1 MNHINLIVHYLPTTQ
16 ATKITMEFFFGKRK
30 TPDEILRENK
40 RAIDRAIRD
49 IEREKERMVQQEV
62 KLKND
67 IRKNAK
73 SNQMDSV
80 KIMAKD
86 LVRTKG
92 QIKKFELM
100 KANLQAISIKT
111 ATLKS
116 QNNMAQAMR
125 GVTQGLVRMNRQM
138 NLPQIQR
145 IIHEFQKQT
154 DMVDMKEEMINDV
167 MDDVFEE
174 DTDEQ
179 ESDQIVNQVLDELGI
194 EMNQT
199 ILNMPSAAKTTLTDK
214 TANTDKQPQ
223 AQTVGS
229 SAAADAD
236 LEERLNKLRRD

>member
-1 MNHINLIVHYLPTTQ
+1 M
-16 ATKITMEFFFGKRK
+16 MEFFFGKRK

-73 SNQMDSV
+73 ANQMDSV
-80 KIMAKD
+80 KIQAKD
-86 LVRTKG
+86 LVRTKS

-199 ILNMPSAAKTTLTDK
+199 ILSMPSAAKTTLTDK
-214 TANTDKQPQ
+214 SVSADKQPQ

>member
-1 MNHINLIVHYLPTTQ
+1 MEYL
-16 ATKITMEFFFGKRK
+16 FGRKK

-49 IEREKERMVQQEV
+49 LEREKGRMEQQEV
-62 KLKND
+62 KLVNE

-86 LVRTKG
+86 LVRTKS
-92 QIKKFELM
+92 QVKKFNIM
-100 KANLQAISIKT
+100 KANLQAISLKT

-116 QNNMAQAMR
+116 QNSMAQAMR

-145 IIHEFQKQT
+145 IIQEFQKQT

-199 ILNMPSAAKTTLTDK
+199 LNQLPASGKTPVADK
-214 TANTDKQPQ
+214 TAVADKQPS
-223 AQTVGS
+223 AQTIGGS
-229 SAAADAD
+229 TAADAD

>member
-1 MNHINLIVHYLPTTQ
+1 MFEAI
-16 ATKITMEFFFGKRK
+16 FGRRK

-49 IEREKERMVQQEV
+49 LEREKGRMEQQEV
-62 KLKND
+62 KLVND
-67 IRKNAK
+67 IRKNARA
-73 SNQMDSV
+73 NQMDSV

-86 LVRTKG
+86 LVRTKS
-92 QIKKFELM
+92 QIKKFNIM
-100 KANLQAISIKT
+100 KANLQAISLKT

-116 QNNMAQAMR
+116 QSSMASAMR

-145 IIHEFQKQT
+145 IIQEFQKQT

-179 ESDQIVNQVLDELGI
+179 ESDQIVNKVLDELGI
-194 EMNQT
+194 EFNET
-199 ILNMPSAAKTTLTDK
+199 LSNLPGTTGK
-214 TANTDKQPQ
+214 TATASKTQTQDKQLTPT
-223 AQTVGS
+223 AVAGSATV
-229 SAAADAD
+229 DAN
-236 LEERLNKLRRD
+236 LEERLNNLRQN

>member
-1 MNHINLIVHYLPTTQ
+1 MMEYL
-16 ATKITMEFFFGKRK
+16 FGRKK
-30 TPDEILRENK
+30 TPDEILKENK
-40 RAIDRAIRD
+40 RAIDRAIREL
-49 IEREKERMVQQEV
+49 EREKGRMEQQEV
-62 KLKND
+62 KLVNE
-67 IRKNAK
+67 IRRNAK

-86 LVRTKG
+86 LVRTKS
-92 QIKKFELM
+92 QIKKFNIM
-100 KANLQAISIKT
+100 KANLQAISLKT

-116 QNNMAQAMR
+116 QNSMASAMR
-125 GVTQGLVRMNRQM
+125 GVTQGLVRMNKQM

-145 IIHEFQKQT
+145 VIQEFQKQT

-179 ESDQIVNQVLDELGI
+179 ESEQVVNQVLDELGI

-199 ILNMPSAAKTTLTDK
+199 LDTLPTSAKASTSAKTTVADK
-214 TANTDKQPQ
+214 SPAPQVVAN
-223 AQTVGS
+223 

>member
-1 MNHINLIVHYLPTTQ
+1 
-16 ATKITMEFFFGKRK
+16 MEFFFGRRK

-49 IEREKERMVQQEV
+49 LEREQRRMESQEV
-62 KLKND
+62 KLGND
-67 IRKNAK
+67 IRNAARKNE
-73 SNQMDSV
+73 MDSV

-86 LVRTKG
+86 MVRTKS
-92 QIKKFELM
+92 QIKKFNIM
-100 KANLQAISIKT
+100 KANLQAISLKT

-116 QNNMAQAMR
+116 QNSMASAMK
-125 GVTQGLVRMNRQM
+125 GVTQGLIRMNRQM

-145 IIHEFQKQT
+145 IIQEFQKQT

-179 ESDQIVNQVLDELGI
+179 ESDQVVNKVLDELGI

-199 ILNMPSAAKTTLTDK
+199 LATLPASGGKTAVADKSSAA
-214 TANTDKQPQ
+214 ADKQPTG
-223 AQTVGS
+223 AQMVGGS
-229 SAAADAD
+229 TAADAD

>member
-1 MNHINLIVHYLPTTQ
+1 MMEYL
-16 ATKITMEFFFGKRK
+16 FGRRK

-49 IEREKERMVQQEV
+49 LEREKGRMEQQEI
-62 KLKND
+62 KLVNE

-73 SNQMDSV
+73 ANQMDSV

-86 LVRTKG
+86 LVRTKS
-92 QIKKFELM
+92 QIKKFNIM
-100 KANLQAISIKT
+100 KANLQAISLKT

-116 QNNMAQAMR
+116 QNSMAQAMR

-145 IIHEFQKQT
+145 IIQEFQKQT

-194 EMNQT
+194 EMKETLANLPASGKTPVVDKAQTEAKEPAAQT
-199 ILNMPSAAKTTLTDK
+199 IAGT
-214 TANTDKQPQ
+214 
-223 AQTVGS
+223 
-229 SAAADAD
+229 AADAD

>member
-1 MNHINLIVHYLPTTQ
+1 M
-16 ATKITMEFFFGKRK
+16 MEFLFGKRK
-30 TPDEILRENK
+30 TPEEILRENK
-40 RAIDRAIRD
+40 RSIDRAIRD
-49 IEREKERMVQQEV
+49 LEREKDRMEQQEV
-62 KLKND
+62 KLKNE

-73 SNQMDSV
+73 ANQMDSV

-86 LVRTKG
+86 LVRTKS
-92 QIKKFELM
+92 QIKKFNLM
-100 KANLQAISIKT
+100 KANLQAISLKT

-116 QNNMAQAMR
+116 QNSMAQAMR

-145 IIHEFQKQT
+145 IIQEFQKQT

-179 ESDQIVNQVLDELGI
+179 ESEQVVNQVLDELGI

-199 ILNMPSAAKTTLTDK
+199 LDKLPGASVKGATVDK
-214 TANTDKQPQ
+214 TAVPADKQPT
-223 AQTVGS
+223 ATATIGGS
-229 SAAADAD
+229 TAADAD

>member
-1 MNHINLIVHYLPTTQ
+1 
-16 ATKITMEFFFGKRK
+16 MEFLFGRKK

-49 IEREKERMVQQEV
+49 LEREKGRMEQQEV
-62 KLKND
+62 KLANE

-73 SNQMDSV
+73 ANQMDSV

-86 LVRTKG
+86 LVRTKS
-92 QIKKFELM
+92 QIKKFNIM
-100 KANLQAISIKT
+100 KANLQAISLKT

-116 QNNMAQAMR
+116 QSSMASAMR

-145 IIHEFQKQT
+145 IIQEFQKQT

-179 ESDQIVNQVLDELGI
+179 ESDQIVNKVLDELGI

-199 ILNMPSAAKTTLTDK
+199 LATLPASGKTPVVGK
-214 TANTDKQPQ
+214 VAGIDKQPT
-223 AQTVGS
+223 AASVAG

>member
-1 MNHINLIVHYLPTTQ
+1 
-16 ATKITMEFFFGKRK
+16 MEFFFGRRK

-49 IEREKERMVQQEV
+49 LEREQRRMETQEI
-62 KLKND
+62 KLGNE
-67 IRKNAK
+67 IRTAARKNE
-73 SNQMDSV
+73 MDSV

-86 LVRTKG
+86 MVRTKS
-92 QIKKFELM
+92 QIKKFNVM
-100 KANLQAISIKT
+100 KANLQAISLKT

-116 QNNMAQAMR
+116 QNSMASAMR
-125 GVTQGLVRMNRQM
+125 GVTQGLIRMNRQM
-138 NLPQIQR
+138 NLPQISK
-145 IIHEFQKQT
+145 IIQEFQKQT

-179 ESDQIVNQVLDELGI
+179 ESDQVVNKVLDELGI

-199 ILNMPSAAKTTLTDK
+199 LATLPSSGGK
-214 TANTDKQPQ
+214 TATPDKLPAIADKQPSG
-223 AQTVGS
+223 AQMIGGS
-229 SAAADAD
+229 TAADAD

>member
-1 MNHINLIVHYLPTTQ
+1 
-16 ATKITMEFFFGKRK
+16 MEMLFGRRK
-30 TPDEILRENK
+30 TPEEILRENK

-49 IEREKERMVQQEV
+49 LEREKGRMEQQEI
-62 KLKND
+62 KLAND
-67 IRKNAK
+67 IRKSARANE
-73 SNQMDSV
+73 MDSV

-86 LVRTKG
+86 LVRTKS
-92 QIKKFELM
+92 QVKKFNIM
-100 KANLQAISIKT
+100 KANLQAISLKT

-116 QNNMAQAMR
+116 QNSMTQAMR

-145 IIHEFQKQT
+145 IIAEFQKQT

-174 DTDEQ
+174 ETDEQ
-179 ESDQIVNQVLDELGI
+179 ESDQIVNKVLDELGI

-199 ILNMPSAAKTTLTDK
+199 LATMPSTGDK
-214 TANTDKQPQ
+214 TATKTATPAADKLP
-223 AQTVGS
+223 AAATAAVGAS
-229 SAAADAD
+229 TAADAD

>member
-1 MNHINLIVHYLPTTQ
+1 
-16 ATKITMEFFFGKRK
+16 MEFLFGRKK

-40 RAIDRAIRD
+40 RAIDRAIREL
-49 IEREKERMVQQEV
+49 EREKTRMEQQEV
-62 KLKND
+62 KLANE

-73 SNQMDSV
+73 ANQMDSV
-80 KIMAKD
+80 KIQAKD
-86 LVRTKG
+86 LVRTKS
-92 QIKKFELM
+92 QIKKFNIM
-100 KANLQAISIKT
+100 KANLQAISLKT

-116 QNNMAQAMR
+116 QSSMASAMR

-145 IIHEFQKQT
+145 VIQEFQKQT

-179 ESDQIVNQVLDELGI
+179 ESDQIVNKVLDELGI

-199 ILNMPSAAKTTLTDK
+199 LATLPASGKAPVVDK
-214 TANTDKQPQ
+214 TAGIDKQPT
-223 AQTVGS
+223 AASIAG

>member
-1 MNHINLIVHYLPTTQ
+1 
-16 ATKITMEFFFGKRK
+16 MEFLFGRRK

-40 RAIDRAIRD
+40 RSIDRAIRE
-49 IEREKERMVQQEV
+49 IQKEKDRMAQQEIN
-62 KLKND
+62 LKND

-73 SNQMDSV
+73 ANQMDSV

-86 LVRTKG
+86 LVRTKA

-145 IIHEFQKQT
+145 VIHEFQKQT

-199 ILNMPSAAKTTLTDK
+199 LATMPSTAKTAFTNKTLVADK
-214 TANTDKQPQ
+214 EPQ

-236 LEERLNKLRRD
+236 LEERLNKLRRG

>member
-1 MNHINLIVHYLPTTQ
+1 M
-16 ATKITMEFFFGKRK
+16 MEFLFGRRK
-30 TPDEILRENK
+30 TPEEILRDNK
-40 RAIDRAIRD
+40 RSIDRAIRE
-49 IEREKERMVQQEV
+49 IEREKTRMEQQEV

-73 SNQMDSV
+73 ANQMDSV

-86 LVRTKG
+86 LVRTKS

-116 QNNMAQAMR
+116 QTNMAQAMR

-145 IIHEFQKQT
+145 VIHEFQKQT
-154 DMVDMKEEMINDV
+154 DIVDMKEEMINDV

-174 DTDEQ
+174 ETDEQ

-199 ILNMPSAAKTTLTDK
+199 LSSLPASAKDPIANK
-214 TANTDKQPQ
+214 TATTDKQPA
-223 AQTVGS
+223 AQTVAN

>member
-1 MNHINLIVHYLPTTQ
+1 M
-16 ATKITMEFFFGKRK
+16 MEYFFGRRK
-30 TPDEILRENK
+30 TPEEILRENK
-40 RAIDRAIRD
+40 RAIDRAIREL
-49 IEREKERMVQQEV
+49 EREKNRMEQQEV
-62 KLKND
+62 VLANN

-73 SNQMDSV
+73 ANQMDSV

-86 LVRTKG
+86 LVRTKS
-92 QIKKFELM
+92 QIKKFNIM
-100 KANLQAISIKT
+100 KANLQAISLKT

-116 QNNMAQAMR
+116 QNSMAQAMR

-145 IIHEFQKQT
+145 IIQEFQRQT

-194 EMNQT
+194 ELNQT
-199 ILNMPSAAKTTLTDK
+199 LATLPSSGKTAVQDK
-214 TANTDKQPQ
+214 TVADKQPPA
-223 AQTVGS
+223 AQTIGGS
-229 SAAADAD
+229 TAADAD

>member
-1 MNHINLIVHYLPTTQ
+1 M
-16 ATKITMEFFFGKRK
+16 MEFFFGRRK

-49 IEREKERMVQQEV
+49 LEREKGRMEQQEV
-62 KLKND
+62 KLTND
-67 IRKNAK
+67 IRKSARANE
-73 SNQMDSV
+73 MDSV

-92 QIKKFELM
+92 QVKKFNIM
-100 KANLQAISIKT
+100 KANLQAISLKT

-116 QNNMAQAMR
+116 QNSMAQAMR
-125 GVTQGLVRMNRQM
+125 GVTQGLIRMNRQM

-145 IIHEFQKQT
+145 IIQEFQKQT

-167 MDDVFEE
+167 MDEVFEE
-174 DTDEQ
+174 ETDEQ
-179 ESDQIVNQVLDELGI
+179 ESDQVVNKVLDELGI

-199 ILNMPSAAKTTLTDK
+199 LATLPSSGKQTIADKATTSADKLPAA
-214 TANTDKQPQ
+214 
-223 AQTVGS
+223 AQTVVGGS
-229 SAAADAD
+229 TAVDAD

>member
-1 MNHINLIVHYLPTTQ
+1 M
-16 ATKITMEFFFGKRK
+16 MEFFFGRRK
-30 TPDEILRENK
+30 TPEEILRENK
-40 RAIDRAIRD
+40 RAIDRAIREL
-49 IEREKERMVQQEV
+49 EREKGRMEQQEV
-62 KLKND
+62 KLTNE
-67 IRKNAK
+67 IRKSARN
-73 SNQMDSV
+73 NEMDSI

-92 QIKKFELM
+92 QIKKFNIM
-100 KANLQAISIKT
+100 KANLQAISLKT

-116 QNNMAQAMR
+116 QNSMAQAMR
-125 GVTQGLVRMNRQM
+125 GVTQGLIRMNRQM

-145 IIHEFQKQT
+145 IIQEFQKQT

-179 ESDQIVNQVLDELGI
+179 ESDQVVNKVLDELGI

-199 ILNMPSAAKTTLTDK
+199 LATLPSSGKQTIADK
-214 TANTDKQPQ
+214 EATSADKLPAP
-223 AQTVGS
+223 AQTVVGGS
-229 SAAADAD
+229 TAVDAD

>member
-1 MNHINLIVHYLPTTQ
+1 MEYL
-16 ATKITMEFFFGKRK
+16 FGRRK
-30 TPDEILRENK
+30 TPEEILRENK
-40 RAIDRAIRD
+40 RAIDRAIREL
-49 IEREKERMVQQEV
+49 EREKTRMEQQEV
-62 KLKND
+62 KLGNE

-73 SNQMDSV
+73 ANQMDSV

-86 LVRTKG
+86 LVRTKS
-92 QIKKFELM
+92 QIKKFNIM
-100 KANLQAISIKT
+100 KANLQAISLKT

-116 QNNMAQAMR
+116 QNSMAQAMR
-125 GVTQGLVRMNRQM
+125 GVSQGLVRMNRQM
-138 NLPQIQR
+138 NLPAIHH
-145 IIHEFQKQT
+145 IINEFQKQT

-179 ESDQIVNQVLDELGI
+179 ETDNVVNQVLGELGI

-199 ILNMPSAAKTTLTDK
+199 LAALPESGKTPVAGK
-214 TANTDKQPQ
+214 TSNADKQPT
-223 AQTVGS
+223 AQPVAG

>member
-1 MNHINLIVHYLPTTQ
+1 
-16 ATKITMEFFFGKRK
+16 MEMLFGRRK
-30 TPDEILRENK
+30 TPDEILKENK

-49 IEREKERMVQQEV
+49 LEREKSRMEQQEV
-62 KLKND
+62 KLVNE

-73 SNQMDSV
+73 ANQMDSV

-92 QIKKFELM
+92 QIKKFNIM
-100 KANLQAISIKT
+100 KANLQAISLKT

-116 QNNMAQAMR
+116 QNSMAQAMR

-145 IIHEFQKQT
+145 IIAEFQKQT

-179 ESDQIVNQVLDELGI
+179 ESDQIVNKVLDELGI
-194 EMNQT
+194 EMNE
-199 ILNMPSAAKTTLTDK
+199 TLANLPG
-214 TANTDKQPQ
+214 TASKVPTATKSETADKQP
-223 AQTVGS
+223 ATATGVGGAGS
-229 SAAADAD
+229 PGSVGGTAAADAA

>member
-1 MNHINLIVHYLPTTQ
+1 M
-16 ATKITMEFFFGKRK
+16 MEFFFGRRK
-30 TPDEILRENK
+30 TPDEILRDNK
-40 RAIDRAIRD
+40 RAIDRAIREL
-49 IEREKERMVQQEV
+49 EREKTRMEQQEV

-73 SNQMDSV
+73 ANQMDSV
-80 KIMAKD
+80 RIMAKD
-86 LVRTKG
+86 LVRTKS
-92 QIKKFELM
+92 QIKKFEIM

-116 QNNMAQAMR
+116 QNNMSQAMR

-199 ILNMPSAAKTTLTDK
+199 LAALPSSSKGTVADK
-214 TANTDKQPQ
+214 TSTADKQPA
-223 AQTVGS
+223 AQIVAN

>member
-1 MNHINLIVHYLPTTQ
+1 
-16 ATKITMEFFFGKRK
+16 MEWLFGRKK

-40 RAIDRAIRD
+40 RAIDRAIREL
-49 IEREKERMVQQEV
+49 EREKGRMEQQEV
-62 KLKND
+62 KLVNE

-73 SNQMDSV
+73 TNQMDSV

-86 LVRTKG
+86 LVRTKS
-92 QIKKFELM
+92 QIKKFNIM
-100 KANLQAISIKT
+100 KANLQAISLKT

-116 QNNMAQAMR
+116 QNSMAQAMR

-154 DMVDMKEEMINDV
+154 DMVDMKEEMINEV

-179 ESDQIVNQVLDELGI
+179 ESEQIVNKVLDELGI

-199 ILNMPSAAKTTLTDK
+199 LATLPSSDKTPVATKAAVPDKQPSAATI
-214 TANTDKQPQ
+214 A
-223 AQTVGS
+223 GS
-229 SAAADAD
+229 TAADAD

>member
-1 MNHINLIVHYLPTTQ
+1 M
-16 ATKITMEFFFGKRK
+16 MEFFFGRRK

-49 IEREKERMVQQEV
+49 LEREQRRMESQEI
-62 KLKND
+62 KLGND
-67 IRKNAK
+67 IRSAARKNE
-73 SNQMDSV
+73 MDSV

-86 LVRTKG
+86 MVRTKS
-92 QIKKFELM
+92 QIKKFNVM
-100 KANLQAISIKT
+100 KANLQAISLKT

-116 QNNMAQAMR
+116 QNSMASAMK
-125 GVTQGLVRMNRQM
+125 GVTQGLIRMNRQM

-179 ESDQIVNQVLDELGI
+179 ESDQVVNKVLDELGI

-199 ILNMPSAAKTTLTDK
+199 LATLPSSGGKTNVADKSPSAA
-214 TANTDKQPQ
+214 DKQPSG
-223 AQTVGS
+223 AQMVGGS
-229 SAAADAD
+229 TAADAD

>member
-1 MNHINLIVHYLPTTQ
+1 MSI
-16 ATKITMEFFFGKRK
+16 MEFFFGKRK

-40 RAIDRAIRD
+40 RSIDRAIRD
-49 IEREKERMVQQEV
+49 IEKEKSRMEQQEV
-62 KLKND
+62 NLKND

-73 SNQMDSV
+73 NNQMDSV

-86 LVRTKG
+86 LVRTKS

-138 NLPQIQR
+138 NLPQIQK

-167 MDDVFEE
+167 MDDVFEG
-174 DTDEQ
+174 DADEQ

-199 ILNMPSAAKTTLTDK
+199 LLTMPSAAKTLSDK
-214 TANTDKQPQ
+214 TATADKQPQ
-223 AQTVGS
+223 AQTIGS

>member
-1 MNHINLIVHYLPTTQ
+1 MFEAI
-16 ATKITMEFFFGKRK
+16 FGRRK

-49 IEREKERMVQQEV
+49 LEREKSRMEQQEV
-62 KLKND
+62 KLVND
-67 IRKNAK
+67 IRKNARA
-73 SNQMDSV
+73 NQMDSV

-86 LVRTKG
+86 LVRTKS
-92 QIKKFELM
+92 QIKKFNIM
-100 KANLQAISIKT
+100 KANLQAISLKT

-116 QNNMAQAMR
+116 QSSMASAMR

-145 IIHEFQKQT
+145 IIQEFQKQT

-179 ESDQIVNQVLDELGI
+179 ESDQIVNKVLDELGI
-194 EMNQT
+194 EFNET
-199 ILNMPSAAKTTLTDK
+199 LSTLPGTTSK
-214 TANTDKQPQ
+214 TATATKTQTQDKQVTPT
-223 AQTVGS
+223 AVAGSATV
-229 SAAADAD
+229 DAN
-236 LEERLNKLRRD
+236 LEERLNNLRQN

>member
-1 MNHINLIVHYLPTTQ
+1 MMEYL
-16 ATKITMEFFFGKRK
+16 FGRRK
-30 TPDEILRENK
+30 TPDDILRENK

-49 IEREKERMVQQEV
+49 LEKEKGRMEQQEI
-62 KLKND
+62 KLVNE

-73 SNQMDSV
+73 ANQMDSV

-86 LVRTKG
+86 LVRTKS
-92 QIKKFELM
+92 QIKKFNIM
-100 KANLQAISIKT
+100 KANLQAISLKT

-116 QNNMAQAMR
+116 QNSMSQAMR

-145 IIHEFQKQT
+145 IIQEFQKQT

-199 ILNMPSAAKTTLTDK
+199 LATLPESGKAQVTSQV
-214 TANTDKQPQ
+214 ANSDKQPT
-223 AQTVGS
+223 AQPTIAG

>member
-1 MNHINLIVHYLPTTQ
+1 M
-16 ATKITMEFFFGKRK
+16 MEFLFGRKK

-40 RAIDRAIRD
+40 RAIDRAIREL
-49 IEREKERMVQQEV
+49 EREKSRMEQQEV
-62 KLKND
+62 KLVNE

-73 SNQMDSV
+73 ANQMDSV

-86 LVRTKG
+86 LVRTKS
-92 QIKKFELM
+92 QVKKFNIM
-100 KANLQAISIKT
+100 KANLQAISLKT

-116 QNNMAQAMR
+116 QNSMSQAMR
-125 GVTQGLVRMNRQM
+125 GVTQGLVRMNKQM

-145 IIHEFQKQT
+145 IIQEFQKQT

-194 EMNQT
+194 ELNQT
-199 ILNMPSAAKTTLTDK
+199 LATLPDSGKAPVAAKD
-214 TANTDKQPQ
+214 TAPDKQPS
-223 AQTVGS
+223 ATTIAGS
-229 SAAADAD
+229 TAADAD

>member
-1 MNHINLIVHYLPTTQ
+1 MEYL
-16 ATKITMEFFFGKRK
+16 FGRRK
-30 TPDEILRENK
+30 TPEEILRENK
-40 RAIDRAIRD
+40 RAIDRAIREL
-49 IEREKERMVQQEV
+49 EREKSRMENQEV
-62 KLKND
+62 KLANE

-73 SNQMDSV
+73 ANQMDSV

-86 LVRTKG
+86 LVRTKS
-92 QIKKFELM
+92 QIKKFNIM
-100 KANLQAISIKT
+100 KANLQAISLKT

-116 QNNMAQAMR
+116 QNSMAQAMR

-138 NLPQIQR
+138 NLPQIQS
-145 IIHEFQKQT
+145 IIMEFQKQT

-194 EMNQT
+194 ELNQT
-199 ILNMPSAAKTTLTDK
+199 LATMPSTGTKTQVADKSAA
-214 TANTDKQPQ
+214 DKQPQ
-223 AQTVGS
+223 PAATVGGS
-229 SAAADAD
+229 TAADAD

>member
-1 MNHINLIVHYLPTTQ
+1 MFEAI
-16 ATKITMEFFFGKRK
+16 FGRRK

-49 IEREKERMVQQEV
+49 LEREKTRMEQQEV
-62 KLKND
+62 KLVNE
-67 IRKNAK
+67 IRKNARA
-73 SNQMDSV
+73 NQMDSV

-86 LVRTKG
+86 LVRTKS
-92 QIKKFELM
+92 QIKKFNIM
-100 KANLQAISIKT
+100 KANLQAISLKT

-116 QNNMAQAMR
+116 QSSMASAMR

-145 IIHEFQKQT
+145 IIQEFQKQT

-179 ESDQIVNQVLDELGI
+179 ESDQIVNKVLDELGI
-194 EMNQT
+194 EMNET
-199 ILNMPSAAKTTLTDK
+199 LSTLPGTATKTPATTK
-214 TANTDKQPQ
+214 TETQDKQPT
-223 AQTVGS
+223 ATTIAG

>member
-1 MNHINLIVHYLPTTQ
+1 MMEYL
-16 ATKITMEFFFGKRK
+16 FGRRK

-40 RAIDRAIRD
+40 RAIDRAIREL
-49 IEREKERMVQQEV
+49 EREKGRMEQQEI
-62 KLKND
+62 KLVNE

-73 SNQMDSV
+73 ANQMDSV

-86 LVRTKG
+86 LVRTKS
-92 QIKKFELM
+92 QIKKFNIM
-100 KANLQAISIKT
+100 KANLQAISLKT

-116 QNNMAQAMR
+116 QNSMAQAMR
-125 GVTQGLVRMNRQM
+125 GVTQGLVRMNKQM

-145 IIHEFQKQT
+145 IIAEFQKQT

-199 ILNMPSAAKTTLTDK
+199 LATLPASGKTPVAAQAATSEKK
-214 TANTDKQPQ
+214 PTAQPI
-223 AQTVGS
+223 AG

>member
-1 MNHINLIVHYLPTTQ
+1 MEYL
-16 ATKITMEFFFGKRK
+16 FGRKK

-40 RAIDRAIRD
+40 RAIDRAIREL
-49 IEREKERMVQQEV
+49 EREKGRMEQQEV
-62 KLKND
+62 KLVNE

-86 LVRTKG
+86 LVRTKS
-92 QIKKFELM
+92 QIKKFNIM
-100 KANLQAISIKT
+100 KANLQAISLKT

-116 QNNMAQAMR
+116 QNSMASALR
-125 GVTQGLVRMNRQM
+125 GVTQGLVRMNKQM

-145 IIHEFQKQT
+145 IIQEFQKQT

-179 ESDQIVNQVLDELGI
+179 ESEQVVNQVLDELGI

-199 ILNMPSAAKTTLTDK
+199 LANLPTSAKGTTSDK
-214 TANTDKQPQ
+214 TATADKSPAPQ
-223 AQTVGS
+223 VIAN

>member
-1 MNHINLIVHYLPTTQ
+1 M
-16 ATKITMEFFFGKRK
+16 MEFFFGRRK

-49 IEREKERMVQQEV
+49 LEREKGRMEQQEV
-62 KLKND
+62 KLANE
-67 IRKNAK
+67 IRKAARN
-73 SNQMDSV
+73 NEMDSV

-86 LVRTKG
+86 LVRTKS
-92 QIKKFELM
+92 QVKKFNIM
-100 KANLQAISIKT
+100 KANLQVISLKT

-116 QNNMAQAMR
+116 QNSMAQAMR
-125 GVTQGLVRMNRQM
+125 GVTQGLIRMNRQM

-145 IIHEFQKQT
+145 IIQEFQKQT

-179 ESDQIVNQVLDELGI
+179 ESDQVVNKVLDELGI

-199 ILNMPSAAKTTLTDK
+199 LATLPSSGKQTIADKATTSADK
-214 TANTDKQPQ
+214 LPAP
-223 AQTVGS
+223 AQTIVGGS
-229 SAAADAD
+229 TAVDAD

>member
-1 MNHINLIVHYLPTTQ
+1 M
-16 ATKITMEFFFGKRK
+16 MEFFFGRRK

-49 IEREKERMVQQEV
+49 LEREKGRMEQQEV
-62 KLKND
+62 KLANE
-67 IRKNAK
+67 IRKSARANE
-73 SNQMDSV
+73 MDSV

-92 QIKKFELM
+92 QIKKFNIM
-100 KANLQAISIKT
+100 KANLQAISLKT

-116 QNNMAQAMR
+116 QNSMAQAMR
-125 GVTQGLVRMNRQM
+125 GVTQGLIRMNRQM

-145 IIHEFQKQT
+145 IIQEFQKQT

-174 DTDEQ
+174 ETDEQ
-179 ESDQIVNQVLDELGI
+179 ESDQVVNKVLDELGI

-199 ILNMPSAAKTTLTDK
+199 LATLPSSGKQTIAGKATTSADKLPAA
-214 TANTDKQPQ
+214 
-223 AQTVGS
+223 AQTVVGGS
-229 SAAADAD
+229 TAVDAD

>member
-1 MNHINLIVHYLPTTQ
+1 
-16 ATKITMEFFFGKRK
+16 MEFFFGKRK

-73 SNQMDSV
+73 ANQMDSV
-80 KIMAKD
+80 KIQAKD
-86 LVRTKG
+86 LVRTKS

-199 ILNMPSAAKTTLTDK
+199 ILSMPSAAKTTLTDK
-214 TANTDKQPQ
+214 TANADKQPQ